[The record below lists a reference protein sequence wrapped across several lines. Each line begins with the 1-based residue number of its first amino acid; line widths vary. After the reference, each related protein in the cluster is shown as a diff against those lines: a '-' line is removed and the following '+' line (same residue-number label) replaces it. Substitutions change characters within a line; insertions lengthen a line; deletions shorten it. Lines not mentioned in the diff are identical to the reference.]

1 MLAHNRGDP
10 LAGEQRSAAD
20 SSARKIESRVF
31 LAPCGPRD
39 VAHLSHAGRLVTD
52 HLPQAQLALMQART
66 LKDWGLLATL
76 VALWG
81 SNFMFVKLG
90 VATVPPATLVAARLV
105 IGAVILVAVVRA
117 LGHTFPPLGRAWMPY
132 VLLAIVGNS
141 LPFWLITTGQQ
152 TIDSALAGIL
162 MAIMPLTT
170 LVLAHFFVAGE
181 RMTRYRLAGF
191 LLGFAGIV
199 VLMGPAAVTGL
210 GGSSI
215 EILAQL
221 AVLAGAI
228 CYATQSVMVRRM
240 LQGNVMV
247 ASAAIIVVAALISLP
262 IALVVDQPWSL
273 SPSRASLYAVIWIGI
288 GPTAIATL
296 AFLKLIGTAGPTFM
310 SLVNYCIP
318 VVALFLGVALLG
330 EEPGT
335 NAYTGLALILGGIA
349 LSQLRR

>member
-1 MLAHNRGDP
+1 MVHEPRAT
-10 LAGEQRSAAD
+10 
-20 SSARKIESRVF
+20 SS
-31 LAPCGPRD
+31 
-39 VAHLSHAGRLVTD
+39 
-52 HLPQAQLALMQART
+52 LMRPRT
-66 LKDWGLLATL
+66 LKDWGLLAIL

-117 LGHTFPPLGRAWMPY
+117 MGHVFPPLGRAWVPY

-141 LPFWLITTGQQ
+141 LPFWLITTGQK

-181 RMTRYRLAGF
+181 RMTRYRLSGF
-191 LLGFAGIV
+191 LLGFAGII
-199 VLMGPAAVTGL
+199 VLMGPAAIVGL
-210 GGSSI
+210 GGSSV
-215 EILAQL
+215 EIFAQL
-221 AVLAGAI
+221 AVLAGAV
-228 CYATQSVMVRRM
+228 CYATQSVMARRM

-247 ASAAIIVVAALISLP
+247 ASAAIILVAALVSLP
-262 IALVVDQPWSL
+262 IALVVDEPWRL
-273 SPSRASLYAVIWIGI
+273 NPSRSSLYAVIWIGI

-296 AFLKLIGTAGPTFM
+296 AFLKLIDSAGPTFM

-318 VVALFLGVALLG
+318 VVAVFLGVGLLG
-330 EEPGT
+330 EEPGA